1 MEWFVG
7 RLIDH
12 VHLRVADFPA
22 SRRFYL
28 AVLEALEYPGLIE
41 LDDTHLQAD
50 ELYVEGAS
58 DYTSRVHFAFQANS
72 REVVDRF
79 HAVALFS
86 GGTVTGPP
94 GVRRYHSGY
103 YAAFVLAP
111 NGNKCQAVY
120 QGATRRATKQLHIT
134 TSLGDE
140 MGKAGK
146 TRRR

>member
-28 AVLEALEYPGLIE
+28 AVLEALEYPGPIE

-58 DYTSRVHFAFQANS
+58 DYTSRVQFAFQSNR

-79 HAVALFS
+79 PAVELFA
-86 GGTVTGPP
+86 GGTDNVSPRVSP
-94 GVRRYHSGY
+94 LYSGSH
-103 YAAFVLAP
+103 A
-111 NGNKCQAVY
+111 
-120 QGATRRATKQLHIT
+120 
-134 TSLGDE
+134 SSD
-140 MGKAGK
+140 
-146 TRRR
+146 

>member
-28 AVLEALEYPGLIE
+28 AVLEALEYPGPIE

-72 REVVDRF
+72 REVFDRF
-79 HAVALFS
+79 NAVALLS
-86 GGTVTGPP
+86 GGTDNGPP
-94 GVRRYHSGY
+94 GVRRYHAGTS
-103 YAAFVLAP
+103 AAFGLDADGVS
-111 NGNKCQAVY
+111 GGESERGGV
-120 QGATRRATKQLHIT
+120 
-134 TSLGDE
+134 
-140 MGKAGK
+140 GKGV
-146 TRRR
+146 